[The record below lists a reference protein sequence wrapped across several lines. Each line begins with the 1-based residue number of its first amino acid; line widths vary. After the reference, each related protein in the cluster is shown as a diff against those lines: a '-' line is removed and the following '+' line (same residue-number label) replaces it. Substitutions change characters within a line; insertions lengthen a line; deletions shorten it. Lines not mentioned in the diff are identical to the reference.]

1 MKARTLLNY
10 PSLRLPAML
19 LAFTLLGSTVT
30 SAQKNSAAPGA
41 SKANAPAYPL
51 KASSSG
57 RYLVD
62 LNNKP
67 FLIVGDSPQ
76 GLLSRLTEEEA
87 DSYFADR
94 QAHGFNT
101 VGWMDALCA
110 GHDFPDNT
118 DAVTVDG
125 IRPFSGYVSGGTDY
139 TYYDLTKPNEAYF
152 SRLDHIV
159 TLAASHDILVF
170 IDPMDTNGWLPTLHH
185 NGLSAAYLFGQ
196 YLGTRYRSF
205 PNVAW
210 ISGNDFVSW
219 KNREDDALVQAVA
232 KGIKAADPEH
242 LQTVELNYETSSSFD
257 DPTWVPI
264 VSLNSTYSY
273 SPTYMQM
280 LHSYNQTPVAP
291 TYLVEGHYDQE
302 NVGHPPDYGTPL
314 ILRRQEYWTMLSG
327 GAGQFY
333 GNFYT
338 WSFSSGWKYYLDTA
352 GVTQLSIWKEFFS
365 SLPWYNLI
373 PDEDRSVVTAGLGT
387 YGDFKT
393 RVSHSDFCTA
403 ARMPDGSFAV
413 AYMPTERAIT
423 VNMARLKAPAKAQW
437 FDPSNGAYTT
447 IPGGP
452 FGNAGM
458 RQFTPPGKN
467 HDGDGDWVLLLNAS
481 GSGGISSGH

>member
-1 MKARTLLNY
+1 
-10 PSLRLPAML
+10 
-19 LAFTLLGSTVT
+19 
-30 SAQKNSAAPGA
+30 
-41 SKANAPAYPL
+41 
-51 KASSSG
+51 
-57 RYLVD
+57 
-62 LNNKP
+62 
-67 FLIVGDSPQ
+67 
-76 GLLSRLTEEEA
+76 
-87 DSYFADR
+87 
-94 QAHGFNT
+94 
-101 VGWMDALCA
+101 
-110 GHDFPDNT
+110 
-118 DAVTVDG
+118 
-125 IRPFSGYVSGGTDY
+125 
-139 TYYDLTKPNEAYF
+139 
-152 SRLDHIV
+152 
-159 TLAASHDILVF
+159 
-170 IDPMDTNGWLPTLHH
+170 MDTNGWLPTLHH

-232 KGIKAADPEH
+232 KGIKSADPGH

-264 VSLNSTYSY
+264 ISLNSTYSY
-273 SPTYMQM
+273 SPTYLQM

-302 NVGHPPDYGTPL
+302 NVGHPPDYGTPPT
-314 ILRRQEYWTMLSG
+314 LRRQEYWTMLSG

-352 GVTQLSIWKEFFS
+352 GVTQLRIWKEFFS

-393 RVSHSDFCTA
+393 SVSHSDFCTA
-403 ARMPDGSFAV
+403 ARTPDGSFAV
-413 AYMPTERAIT
+413 AYMPTGRAIT
-423 VNMARLKAPAKAQW
+423 VNMARLKAPAKAHW
-437 FDPSNGAYTT
+437 FDPSDGAYTI

-452 FGNAGM
+452 FANAGT
-458 RQFTPPGKN
+458 RQFAPPGKN
-467 HDGDGDWVLLLNAS
+467 HDGDTDWVLLLNAS
-481 GSGGISSGH
+481 GSGGK

>member
-1 MKARTLLNY
+1 MKARTFLNY
-10 PSLRLPAML
+10 PSLRLLTML

-30 SAQKNSAAPGA
+30 SAQKDSAAPGA

-51 KASSSG
+51 KGSSSG

-125 IRPFSGYVSGGTDY
+125 IRPFSGYVSGGMDY

-152 SRLDHIV
+152 SRIDHIV

-232 KGIKAADPEH
+232 KGIKTADPEH

-257 DPTWVPI
+257 DPTWVPV

-302 NVGHPPDYGTPL
+302 NVGHPPDYGTPPT
-314 ILRRQEYWTMLSG
+314 LRRQEYWTMLSG

-338 WSFSSGWKYYLDTA
+338 WSFSSGWKYYLDTT
-352 GVTQLSIWKEFFS
+352 GVMQLSIWKEFFS

-403 ARMPDGSFAV
+403 ARTPDGSFAV

-452 FGNAGM
+452 FRKRGNA
-458 RQFTPPGKN
+458 PI
-467 HDGDGDWVLLLNAS
+467 HAS
-481 GSGGISSGH
+481 GKESRWRRRLGPVAECFGFRRDL